1 LFSPTTHGA
10 LEAVPEFLVDLC
22 VVAEFL
28 GRHCLLN
35 PAGFVDIVF
44 YEEPTAGRVDAGE
57 C

>member
-1 LFSPTTHGA
+1 MALSKLYPSFSLTSAWSRSSSG
-10 LEAVPEFLVDLC
+10 
-22 VVAEFL
+22 
-28 GRHCLLN
+28 LLN